1 MLCWFFHGNFIQTG
15 KSIEENSLQN
25 SCSFCCLKL
34 LKECLGASS
43 AEDLQPTL
51 LLWEGP
57 SPCQHQDCLLPPS
70 CCTFSSFST
79 LIRTFPVES
88 KEILGCKLRS
98 KTLILQG
105 NQGQFCLVSNLL
117 MKAFLNISPKN
128 NFQRFI
134 NFLQPWLTTVVFPY
148 NIVKLEM
155 LLKLIQ
161 CLKFH
166 FFNGN
171 RPW

>member
-1 MLCWFFHGNFIQTG
+1 
-15 KSIEENSLQN
+15 
-25 SCSFCCLKL
+25 
-34 LKECLGASS
+34 
-43 AEDLQPTL
+43 
-51 LLWEGP
+51 
-57 SPCQHQDCLLPPS
+57 
-70 CCTFSSFST
+70 
-79 LIRTFPVES
+79 
-88 KEILGCKLRS
+88 
-98 KTLILQG
+98 
-105 NQGQFCLVSNLL
+105 

-171 RPW
+171 RPWSFDKKEKKILIFTRGDMSSERGRGLKKGVWEGVVVSKEKEFTLRSNT